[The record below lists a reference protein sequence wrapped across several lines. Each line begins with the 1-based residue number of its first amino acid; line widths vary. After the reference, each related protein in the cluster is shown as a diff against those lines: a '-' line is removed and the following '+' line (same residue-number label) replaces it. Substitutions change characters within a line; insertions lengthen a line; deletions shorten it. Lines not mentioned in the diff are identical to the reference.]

1 MGAAEQY
8 NNSTTGR
15 VVNESVKRSADMLP
29 PPQKRI
35 KFSKSPPVVDSKEKA
50 ERERLATEMEEQREK
65 LEMEKLRL
73 EAEME
78 KMKVEKSE
86 TEAEQR
92 RSLEEMER
100 REAENQENMRRK
112 EEENLLHQQ
121 QILQLIQTE
130 KDRYIYYLYSNT
142 RVYTSAKVFS
152 ELRNLREK

>member
-15 VVNESVKRSADMLP
+15 VANESVKRSADMLP

-50 ERERLATEMEEQREK
+50 ERERLAMEEQREK